1 MIGHIIIDQYQNN
14 SIDERYNIQDLPT
27 VLFFQNGDL
36 QSPLVY
42 KEKNFHNL
50 LNDINK
56 FTGLNRDAQG
66 NLNNE
71 AGIINEISQLIK
83 NYYNSGDNELEIFD
97 ELEKLKLVL
106 VLVLVV
112 VVVMM
117 MVMIMMMLLVIMK
130 N

>member
-1 MIGHIIIDQYQNN
+1 M
-14 SIDERYNIQDLPT
+14 
-27 VLFFQNGDL
+27 
-36 QSPLVY
+36 
-42 KEKNFHNL
+42 
-50 LNDINK
+50 NDINK

-106 VLVLVV
+106 VLELVV

-117 MVMIMMMLLVIMK
+117 IVMIMMMLLVIMK

>member
-1 MIGHIIIDQYQNN
+1 M
-14 SIDERYNIQDLPT
+14 
-27 VLFFQNGDL
+27 
-36 QSPLVY
+36 
-42 KEKNFHNL
+42 
-50 LNDINK
+50 NDINK

-112 VVVMM
+112 VVMM

-130 N
+130 IN